1 MTREI
6 FIKGEYHGK
15 YCTPCEAFWTEVQ
28 LVDGKCPDCGREVTE
43 AKEESYFFRLSN
55 YRDRLLALYEDNEHF
70 IMPKSRK
77 NEMINNF
84 LKDGLEDLSV
94 SRSTFD
100 WGVPVPFDNKHVIYV
115 WIDALSCY
123 LTALG

>member
-1 MTREI
+1 
-6 FIKGEYHGK
+6 
-15 YCTPCEAFWTEVQ
+15 
-28 LVDGKCPDCGREVTE
+28 
-43 AKEESYFFRLSN
+43 
-55 YRDRLLALYEDNEHF
+55 
-70 IMPKSRK
+70 
-77 NEMINNF
+77 MINNF

-123 LTALG
+123 LTALGYGSEDDSDFKKFWPADVHLVGKEITRFLKRSEERRVGKECRSRWSPYH

>member
-1 MTREI
+1 M
-6 FIKGEYHGK
+6 
-15 YCTPCEAFWTEVQ
+15 
-28 LVDGKCPDCGREVTE
+28 VDGKCPDCGREVTE

-100 WGVPVPFDNKHVIYV
+100 WGVPVPFDETIHHLAIFISRLWQIHIFGEGNTRT
-115 WIDALSCY
+115 
-123 LTALG
+123 TAVFFHKIS